1 MMLLAGVAFVVP
13 GAGQPGLMA
22 IGGIC
27 IALAVVELAMVVGL
41 WRLRGY
47 GRTLLLVF
55 SSLGLLAIP
64 IGSVR
69 SRIHR
74 ARATLRELLTDVRE
88 TLDGGDEEVA
98 HTTDGDTTTGAP
110 ESDG

>member
-1 MMLLAGVAFVVP
+1 MTFAARPPSLPGADPHGLMRRPGVITLISVFYGLFGLMMLLAGVAFVVP

-27 IALAVVELAMVVGL
+27 IALAVVELARVVGL

-64 IGSVR
+64 I
-69 SRIHR
+69 
-74 ARATLRELLTDVRE
+74 ATII
-88 TLDGGDEEVA
+88 
-98 HTTDGDTTTGAP
+98 
-110 ESDG
+110 SI